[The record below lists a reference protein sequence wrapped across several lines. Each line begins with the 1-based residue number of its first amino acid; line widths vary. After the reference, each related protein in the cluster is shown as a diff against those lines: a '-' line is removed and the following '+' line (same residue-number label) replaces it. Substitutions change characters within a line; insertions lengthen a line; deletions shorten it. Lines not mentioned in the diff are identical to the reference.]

1 MGMHSH
7 TKEQRE
13 VVRELLRSVLVA
25 DMGMFSPERFKDWI
39 RQMDFRFGKVGLKLT
54 FTINGS
60 RTVHFYVKETRTK
73 RIAFQ
78 FAASTRVRFEERD
91 AIIPVVA

>member
-1 MGMHSH
+1 
-7 TKEQRE
+7 
-13 VVRELLRSVLVA
+13 
-25 DMGMFSPERFKDWI
+25 
-39 RQMDFRFGKVGLKLT
+39 
-54 FTINGS
+54 
-60 RTVHFYVKETRTK
+60 VHFYVKETRTK